1 MVTDA
6 SRATTLWF
14 LSHLSNSEEMLMT
27 LQQKNMCAKVLFSLF
42 LLIGTSVGK
51 KGLAK
56 LKLQAEKQNLVQY
69 EAVALFSYGSDTQNR
84 FTSSLQ
90 HFKLSTKHLSVCD
103 KKFSLECQEELRNEL
118 KKLKSL
124 PTIVLILNSDHCM
137 VNFFQDMILKH
148 FSKNPL
154 KAYRNTNDK
163 HGWNLVGDAAYVLKN
178 LDDPNFA
185 SKNEELFSDVGSWR
199 DVDFI
204 VNSERKEG
212 QSFVSNP
219 TKNFPLVL
227 LQEVQT
233 RNKFDYFLNVIEGK
247 SSLRLEEHFNFPEIS
262 VYLLIHERP
271 LFFEE
276 FVDKFTGQ
284 NYPKDKINL
293 LILDPGQKL
302 LNKFKDYQSVEV
314 LKNLEIKAESQSK
327 FVLFLHSSAILDDPN
342 TMTDLV
348 QQDLPFVAPLLE
360 TNFHQ
365 PSYKRFLDLGW
376 NRTSDKIIQFPTSYM
391 KEHDNDWR
399 IQVNPH
405 LGKNS
410 LLLSHF
416 RTFAIFREDA
426 ISNCLS

>member
-1 MVTDA
+1 
-6 SRATTLWF
+6 
-14 LSHLSNSEEMLMT
+14 
-27 LQQKNMCAKVLFSLF
+27 MCAKVLFSLF

-69 EAVALFSYGSDTQNR
+69 EAVALFSYGSDSQNR

-103 KKFSLECQEELRNEL
+103 TKFSLECQEELRNEL

-124 PTIVLILNSDHCM
+124 PTTIVLILNSDHCM

-154 KAYRNTNDK
+154 KAYKNTNDK
-163 HGWNLVGDAAYVLKN
+163 HHGWNLMGDAAYVLKN

-185 SKNEELFSDVGSWR
+185 SKNQDLFSDVRSWR

-227 LQEVQT
+227 LQDVKT

-247 SSLRLEEHFNFPEIS
+247 SSLRFEEHFNLPEIS

-276 FVDKFTGQ
+276 FVDKLTRQ

-302 LNKFKDYQSVEV
+302 VNKFKDYQSVEV
-314 LKNLEIKAESQSK
+314 LKSLEIRAENQSE

-342 TMTDLV
+342 TITDLI

-399 IQVNPH
+399 IQVNAH

-410 LLLSHF
+410 FLIASSSCSRF
-416 RTFAIFREDA
+416 QTFKIFHT
-426 ISNCLS
+426 ISII